1 MRSKNVPC
9 SQNHLD
15 LVSSVMF
22 FAAGTPCRFLQTH
35 NSFMSGANTQS
46 VSGFIPCNGAN
57 CWAKSLLRLK
67 ARLSHG
73 HGTQSALH
81 GKFMKKTCK
90 NNVLMYTIVR
100 YCDHTSVNSFVFTCS
115 WFHQANSYGGATLAM
130 VHDPVLSEKAQT
142 LHHFLPVWE
151 FTGNYSSAIQHLYNL
166 IPTEVQTWNRIKHVW
181 FLTFQYTMFTC
192 WEVRSYQFHMEKTQ
206 TWNCW
211 TLSWQSICKG
221 LKNAVSECKF

>member
-1 MRSKNVPC
+1 MRANGKAFHLPCKMVVQCRTCKHCKPIHSKAFREFMCHYEGRIGHLRVQYICRKQHGRTMRSKNVPC

-81 GKFMKKTCK
+81 GKFMKK
-90 NNVLMYTIVR
+90 
-100 YCDHTSVNSFVFTCS
+100 
-115 WFHQANSYGGATLAM
+115 LA
-130 VHDPVLSEKAQT
+130 KT
-142 LHHFLPVWE
+142 
-151 FTGNYSSAIQHLYNL
+151 
-166 IPTEVQTWNRIKHVW
+166 
-181 FLTFQYTMFTC
+181 TF
-192 WEVRSYQFHMEKTQ
+192 
-206 TWNCW
+206 
-211 TLSWQSICKG
+211 
-221 LKNAVSECKF
+221 